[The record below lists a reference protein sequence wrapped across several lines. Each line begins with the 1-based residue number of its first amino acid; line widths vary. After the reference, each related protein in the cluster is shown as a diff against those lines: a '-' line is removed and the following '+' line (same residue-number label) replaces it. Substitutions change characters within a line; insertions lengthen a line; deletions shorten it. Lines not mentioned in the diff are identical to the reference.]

1 MHWFTGPIADAI
13 AQARSTKSYFVVY
26 VKGTDGDAKT
36 EEFTSLLNSEEM
48 TSILDTENFVK
59 IQLTLDTPEC
69 SQFSQ
74 IYPVILVPSMY
85 FIDQQGSPVEVIGG
99 HIGLEQ
105 LRDRIL
111 KLISKPEEV
120 VPSVNKPE
128 VTSTSQTLTDIE
140 SASLSEVP
148 PGSLGSAP
156 ATSKETSDNQLATQ
170 DLDSS
175 LKGADTAYTTH
186 GLHHEAED
194 EPQIKKAKE
203 SGNVQD
209 VNMETGGS
217 DIAVKIDNGSA
228 DSSNENTA
236 VHDVAGDVT
245 SERGASVS
253 GSLSLE
259 ERVEKARQ
267 LAEVIR
273 FKKERE
279 EKEKEKRIEIE
290 RRETLKN
297 IQKFKREQEEK
308 EMRELAEQRKKE
320 KEADRL
326 AREKV
331 KKQIEQD
338 RIDKAAKFSMQKHS
352 DAELQKEA
360 EAKKQAEAQA
370 KSAAEAAARSCARIQ
385 FRLPDGSVLTN
396 LFQAESR
403 FDEVYC
409 FLHQQ
414 QNFPFR
420 NFRLLTT
427 YPRREFGND
436 DRTRTFQEL
445 QLAPSASILVIP
457 STEVTRH
464 GGEGMM
470 SSLIQMLA
478 APLITLFGY
487 IRLFIFGT
495 ALPPAPA
502 TENQV
507 PRQRDSSAPLNRNDE
522 NSDAT
527 SSSGVR
533 RRNTDSGSTSR
544 REGNVHRFV
553 NRQDEDDE
561 NNTWNGNSTQ
571 QM

>member
-1 MHWFTGPIADAI
+1 MRQGQNPSTLNLVITNDSEKVIRTQTLSLIGSSDHMPVLSTIQLNSKPSKYTKQIKKLCNRKKKLWEKFVKQETTTVYEKYKIARNLLRKETRKLTVNYKEHLGKNVKENPKLFWKHISLHKPGRRSVPDLENNSSVSSCASKKANLLNQQFTSVMHWFTGPIADAI

-370 KSAAEAAARSCARIQ
+370 KSAAEAAAR
-385 FRLPDGSVLTN
+385 
-396 LFQAESR
+396 
-403 FDEVYC
+403 
-409 FLHQQ
+409 
-414 QNFPFR
+414 
-420 NFRLLTT
+420 
-427 YPRREFGND
+427 
-436 DRTRTFQEL
+436 
-445 QLAPSASILVIP
+445 
-457 STEVTRH
+457 
-464 GGEGMM
+464 
-470 SSLIQMLA
+470 
-478 APLITLFGY
+478 
-487 IRLFIFGT
+487 
-495 ALPPAPA
+495 
-502 TENQV
+502 
-507 PRQRDSSAPLNRNDE
+507 
-522 NSDAT
+522 
-527 SSSGVR
+527 
-533 RRNTDSGSTSR
+533 
-544 REGNVHRFV
+544 
-553 NRQDEDDE
+553 
-561 NNTWNGNSTQ
+561 
-571 QM
+571 